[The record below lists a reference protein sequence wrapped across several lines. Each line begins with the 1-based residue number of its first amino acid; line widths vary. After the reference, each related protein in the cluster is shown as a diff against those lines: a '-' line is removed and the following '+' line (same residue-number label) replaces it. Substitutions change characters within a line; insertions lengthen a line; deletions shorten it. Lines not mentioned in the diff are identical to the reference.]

1 MKTASS
7 LALIAIG
14 AILAF
19 AVTANTSVFNLHIAG
34 VVIILTGLAG
44 LFIPGKGYGW
54 LRRRVIIPPRA
65 RARRA
70 GAVVEETKFPPYVVR
85 NPGTARRQAG
95 LPDSPFFEPDPDRA
109 ERAHHEP
116 LSLPSAGR
124 IGAADMGTPARL
136 LAASPSGRSLE
147 KLVAALPQLLPG
159 CAAATATRWRDGKAV
174 EMGASGRDVARWMV
188 AVAEMARIFGQPEPG
203 PRRQRA

>member
-1 MKTASS
+1 MKAASS

-19 AVTANTSVFNLHIAG
+19 AITANTSVFNLHIAG

-44 LFIPGKGYGW
+44 LFIRRNGYGW

-70 GAVVEETKFPPYVVR
+70 GAMVEETKYPPYVVH

-95 LPDSPFFEPDPDRA
+95 LPDSPFIEPDPGRA

-116 LSLPSAGR
+116 GSPDPGLP
-124 IGAADMGTPARL
+124 ADR
-136 LAASPSGRSLE
+136 E
-147 KLVAALPQLLPG
+147 EI
-159 CAAATATRWRDGKAV
+159 V
-174 EMGASGRDVARWMV
+174 E
-188 AVAEMARIFGQPEPG
+188 EFGDP
-203 PRRQRA
+203 